1 MRPKTNLIKLH
12 TCHTRVTPDLKLT
25 HVHYRFSKSVPL
37 FNNFL
42 QRMSAK
48 NNFLS
53 LMAVLI

>member
-12 TCHTRVTPDLKLT
+12 TCHGRVTPDLKLT
-25 HVHYRFSKSVPL
+25 HVHYLFSKSVPL

-48 NNFLS
+48 NNFL
-53 LMAVLI
+53 

>member
-12 TCHTRVTPDLKLT
+12 TCHAQVTPDLKLT
-25 HVHYRFSKSVPL
+25 HVHYLFRKSVPL

-48 NNFLS
+48 NNFL
-53 LMAVLI
+53 